1 MDRTCIVAGY
11 DGSEA
16 SLAAVL
22 HAARRA
28 GETGRLIVV
37 CAGPSD
43 EEGQAMLDALLM
55 EKAETLADTDVELRV
70 SRRSPAEAIVH
81 FARVTSADEIAV
93 GTRGAGRV
101 GSLIGSV
108 AQDVLHRAECPVL
121 VIPERAVA
129 AKSADAGAAAARQR

>member
-1 MDRTCIVAGY
+1 MNRGPCIVAGY

-28 GETGRLIVV
+28 GETGTLIIVY
-37 CAGPSD
+37 AGPSD
-43 EEGQAMLDALLM
+43 EEGNAMLDALLM
-55 EKAETLADTDVELRV
+55 EEAEALTATDVELRV

-81 FARVTSADEIAV
+81 LAEIHRADEIAV

-108 AQDVLHRAECPVL
+108 AQDVLHHAECPVL
-121 VIPERAVA
+121 VIPEKAVS
-129 AKSADAGAAAARQR
+129 KSGSAGAEAATPG